1 MLLSGC
7 TKLEMHYTIEENGTV
22 EARYIITA
30 SRQAEAYADIQDMV
44 DAAMEE
50 AELNGFSVSLYHEEG
65 YIGIEADKT
74 IKIEDFS
81 KADSRMLGFD
91 ALPSIIQDFSWDYEP
106 SVFQSVYK
114 IKIDIDLRNIV
125 DQKALDI
132 LPSDIRKLAE
142 EAFETSEA
150 KFHIT
155 LPGQTVNT
163 NADETEEVKGKN
175 AVRYSWTLRP
185 GEYKTLMIHAS
196 LDKKNTKNQPI
207 LGIGAGLALLSAI
220 AYLLIRKAKKKTL
233 CNPN

>member
-22 EARYIITA
+22 EARYIIAA

-142 EAFETSEA
+142 EAF
-150 KFHIT
+150 
-155 LPGQTVNT
+155 G
-163 NADETEEVKGKN
+163 
-175 AVRYSWTLRP
+175 
-185 GEYKTLMIHAS
+185 
-196 LDKKNTKNQPI
+196 NQ
-207 LGIGAGLALLSAI
+207 
-220 AYLLIRKAKKKTL
+220 
-233 CNPN
+233 

>member
-1 MLLSGC
+1 MFIVWLTAALC
-7 TKLEMHYTIEENGTV
+7 CALNLKCTIEKAQLSDTHLCLKPLPWDPIMPMK
-22 EARYIITA
+22 EAVTD
-30 SRQAEAYADIQDMV
+30 SP
-44 DAAMEE
+44 
-50 AELNGFSVSLYHEEG
+50 FPYHEEG
-65 YIGIEADKT
+65 YIGIEAA
-74 IKIEDFS
+74 KINKS
-81 KADSRMLGFD
+81 SRQYSAD
-91 ALPSIIQDFSWDYEP
+91 ALHPYKNFHGLN

-125 DQKALDI
+125 DRKALDI

-163 NADETEEVKGKN
+163 NADETEEVRGKN

-196 LDKKNTKNQPI
+196 LDKKNTKNQLI